1 MGRIFLTSPY
11 DIFKEIRL
19 AWNDKPVRFKLL
31 DDNEKYTNTW
41 TKSLEDIDK
50 LVNSFWVFPNNATSY
65 YPLYDGAYVNRFV
78 LN

>member
-1 MGRIFLTSPY
+1 MYLTSLHF
-11 DIFKEIRL
+11 IFKEIRL

-31 DDNEKYTNTW
+31 DDDEKYTNAW

-50 LVNSFWVFPNNATSY
+50 LVTSFWVFPNNVTPY
-65 YPLYDGAYVNRFV
+65 YPIYDGAYLTSYV

>member
-1 MGRIFLTSPY
+1 MYLTSLNF
-11 DIFKEIRL
+11 IFKEIRL

-50 LVNSFWVFPNNATSY
+50 LVTSFWVFPNDNTFY
-65 YPLYDGAYVNRFV
+65 YPL
-78 LN
+78 

>member
-1 MGRIFLTSPY
+1 MYLTSLNF
-11 DIFKEIRL
+11 IFKEIRL

-50 LVNSFWVFPNNATSY
+50 LVTSFWVFPNDNTSY
-65 YPLYDGAYVNRFV
+65 YPLYDGAYLTSFAVS
-78 LN
+78 